1 MKKIAN
7 RMQKPTP
14 KFFVTLRNIGV
25 AMVAVSAAVVES
37 HVALPSIVTNMAG
50 YLAVAGTVM
59 GAVSQ
64 SAVLNERK

>member
-1 MKKIAN
+1 MKNVMN
-7 RMQKPTP
+7 RMQRPTP
-14 KFFVTLRNIGV
+14 KFFKTLRNIGL
-25 AMVAVSAAVVES
+25 AMVAASAAMVES
-37 HVALPSIVTNMAG
+37 HVALPSIVIDVAG

>member
-1 MKKIAN
+1 MKNVMN
-7 RMQKPTP
+7 RMQRPTP
-14 KFFVTLRNIGV
+14 KFFKTFRNIGL
-25 AMVAVSAAVVES
+25 AMVAASAAMVES
-37 HVALPSIVTNMAG
+37 HVALPSIVTDMAG